1 MPKSL
6 SQKNYIT
13 VLNRLKSALKGKV
26 IIIGIGNTLRFDDGI
41 GIVLTRRLKDRLP
54 YSVWDITS
62 TLENYLEKIIK
73 EKPDTL
79 IIIDAVDFGG
89 LPGEIKLFDPLSLKT
104 ANLFSTHNISL
115 SLAINYLQSNLK
127 VDIIILAIQPK
138 RVSFAKGLSSELKRS
153 LRFLEDYFIDYAEK
167 TKKG

>member
-1 MPKSL
+1 MPKNL
-6 SQKNYIT
+6 SHKDYIT
-13 VLNRLKSALKGKV
+13 VLNHLSSALKGKV
-26 IIIGIGNTLRFDDGI
+26 IIIGLGNTLMADDGI
-41 GIVLTRRLKDRLP
+41 GIALTQRLKESLP
-54 YSVWDITS
+54 YVVWNTA
-62 TLENYLEKIIK
+62 TALENYLEKIIK

-89 LPGEIKLFDPLSLKT
+89 SPGEIKLLSPLSLKT
-104 ANLFSTHNISL
+104 ANLCSTHNISL

-138 RVSFAKGLSSELKRS
+138 KISFSRRLSPELRKT
-153 LRFLEDYFIDYAEK
+153 LKILKNYFIEYAKK